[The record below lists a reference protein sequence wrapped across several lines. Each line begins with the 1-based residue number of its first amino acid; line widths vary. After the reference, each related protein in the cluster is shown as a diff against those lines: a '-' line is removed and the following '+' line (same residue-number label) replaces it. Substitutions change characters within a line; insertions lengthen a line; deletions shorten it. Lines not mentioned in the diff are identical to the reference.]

1 MSEKTNQTLNA
12 NDDEIDLM
20 RLVGQLLDK
29 KWLIVTITSAFAIM
43 GVIYALLATPIYKA
57 DAMLQ
62 VEKKSSG
69 MPALGDMGDLFSSDS
84 EAATEIE
91 IIKSRM
97 VIGSV
102 VDQLDLTTVA
112 TPHYMPIIGE
122 FLARRST
129 EQDQIAIEQFSV
141 PRSYVG
147 KGLTL
152 SFNGDHFQLTD
163 SEGEQVLQGQVG
175 GFISKNGFSLHIAD
189 VNLANTTTYSLI
201 KRNRLAT
208 ISSWQN
214 ALNVSERGKQTG
226 ILTLSIEHAN
236 KELSV
241 QVLDA
246 IANEYMLQNIQRNA
260 AEAEKSLTFL
270 EQQIPT
276 VRTNLTQAEELL
288 NAYRLESKSVDLTL
302 ETSGL
307 LQQVI
312 EIEKQ
317 LNEIA
322 IKETEISRLFTKQ
335 HPSYQALLSQKE
347 SLLADQARLTE
358 QTEQLPETQQQVL
371 RFTRDVQ
378 VNQEIYLQLVNRM
391 QELNILKAGTVGN
404 VRILDSAV
412 GHPIA
417 VAPKKKLIVV
427 IATMLG
433 GMLAVGL
440 VLVRSMLN
448 PGIQSSEELES
459 VGINVYA
466 TIPLS
471 EKQVNLNLK
480 PNFKANFKSNFER
493 NAQKR
498 KRTELLLAK
507 EDPTDLSIEALRGLR
522 TSLHFAMMEAKNNII
537 MVSGPSPEVGKSFI
551 SANLAAVLAQGDKR
565 VLYIDGDLRRGYS
578 HVILQAQNSK
588 GVSDFIA
595 GETPIEQYGVIVQ
608 STGVPRLSF
617 IPRGKTAP
625 NPAELLMH
633 NRMEQLLAQAAKD
646 FDYVII
652 DTPPILAVTDAAI
665 IGRYVGTSLLVARFD
680 QTPVKEMVHTIKR
693 FELNGVEIKGV
704 ILNGVER
711 RATGYNYQY
720 QYGYAYQSEP

>member
-1 MSEKTNQTLNA
+1 MSEKLNPSLSAQTTDTH
-12 NDDEIDLM
+12 DDEIDLM
-20 RLVGQLLDK
+20 RLLGQLLDK
-29 KWLIVTITSAFAIM
+29 KWLIISITGVFAVL
-43 GVIYALLATPIYKA
+43 GVVYALLATPIYKA

-62 VEKKSSG
+62 VEKKASG
-69 MPALGDMGDLFSSDS
+69 MPGLGEMGELFSSDS

-91 IIKSRM
+91 IMKSRM
-97 VIGSV
+97 VVGSV

-112 TPHYMPIIGE
+112 TPNYMPVIGN
-122 FLARRST
+122 FLARRA
-129 EQDQIAIEQFSV
+129 EQQDRVAIESFRV
-141 PRSYVG
+141 PRSYIG
-147 KGLTL
+147 KGLELVFSGHRFTL
-152 SFNGDHFQLTD
+152 HGL
-163 SEGEQVLQGQVG
+163 EGETLLQGQVG
-175 GFISKNGFSLHIAD
+175 TPAEQGDFYLHISDAQ
-189 VNLANTTTYSLI
+189 LANTDTYTLV
-201 KRNRLAT
+201 KRERLQT
-208 ISSWQN
+208 ITSWQN
-214 ALNVSERGKQTG
+214 KLSVSERGKQTG
-226 ILTLSIEHAN
+226 ILVINIEHAN
-236 KELSV
+236 RGLAV
-241 QVLDA
+241 DVLDA

-270 EQQIPT
+270 EQQIPD
-276 VRTNLTQAEELL
+276 VRANLTQAEEKL
-288 NAYRLESKSVDLTL
+288 NAYRLESKSVDLSL

-317 LNEIA
+317 LNELA

-347 SLLADQARLTE
+347 SLLEDQAKLTGQIE
-358 QTEQLPETQQQVL
+358 ELPETQQQVL
-371 RFTRDVQ
+371 RLTRDVE

-412 GHPIA
+412 GHPRA
-417 VAPKKKLIVV
+417 VAPKKQLIVV

-440 VLVRSMLN
+440 VLVRSALN
-448 PGIQSSEELES
+448 PGVQSSEELENQ
-459 VGINVYA
+459 GINVYA

-471 EKQVNLNLK
+471 EQQ
-480 PNFKANFKSNFER
+480 
-493 NAQKR
+493 QKFNIR
-498 KRTELLLAK
+498 PSLTVKTKKRARTELLLAK
-507 EDPTDLSIEALRGLR
+507 EDPTDLAVEALRGLR

-578 HVILQAQNSK
+578 HVILEAQNSR
-588 GVSDFIA
+588 GLTDFIA
-595 GETPIEQYGVIVQ
+595 NNTPVEKYSSLVQTTGIEGL
-608 STGVPRLSF
+608 GF
-617 IPRGKTAP
+617 IPRGKSAP

-633 NRMEQLLAQAAKD
+633 ERMEALLAKASQD

-665 IGRYVGTSLLVARFD
+665 IGRYAGTSLLVARFD

-693 FELNGVEIKGV
+693 FELNGIDIKGV

-720 QYGYAYQSEP
+720 QYGYAYESHSS

>member
-1 MSEKTNQTLNA
+1 MSDKLNQSQLTA
-12 NDDEIDLM
+12 NRESQDDEIDLM
-20 RLVGQLLDK
+20 RLVGQLLDQ
-29 KWLIVTITSAFAIM
+29 KWLIIAITSAFAVM
-43 GVIYALLATPIYKA
+43 GIVYALLATPIYKA

-62 VEKKSSG
+62 VEKKASG
-69 MPALGDMGDLFSSDS
+69 MPALGEMGELFSSDS

-112 TPHYMPIIGE
+112 TPNYMPIVGP
-122 FLARRST
+122 FLARRSP
-129 EQDQIAIEQFSV
+129 EQDQIDIQAFQV

-147 KGLTL
+147 KALTL
-152 SFNGDHFQLTD
+152 SFEGDRFQLKD
-163 SEGEQVLQGQVG
+163 GEGARVLQGQVG
-175 GFISKNGFSLHIAD
+175 ELAENGDFQLHIAD
-189 VNLANTTTYSLI
+189 VQLANTDTYTLV
-201 KRNRLAT
+201 KRDRLQT
-208 ISSWQN
+208 ISSWQY

-226 ILTLSIEHAN
+226 ILTTSIEHADRALAV
-236 KELSV
+236 E
-241 QVLDA
+241 VLDA

-270 EQQIPT
+270 EQQIPD
-276 VRTNLTQAEELL
+276 VRANLTRAEEEL
-288 NAYRLESKSVDLTL
+288 NAYRLESKSVDLSL

-317 LNEIA
+317 LNELA

-347 SLLADQARLTE
+347 SLLADQAKLTQQIE
-358 QTEQLPETQQQVL
+358 ELPETQQQVL
-371 RFTRDVQ
+371 RLTRDVE

-412 GHPIA
+412 GHPNA

-433 GMLAVGL
+433 GMLSVGL

-448 PGIQSSEELES
+448 PGVQSSEELES
-459 VGINVYA
+459 QGINVYA

-471 EKQVNLNLK
+471 EKQQKFNLRPKFAVNNK
-480 PNFKANFKSNFER
+480 
-493 NAQKR
+493 KR
-498 KRTELLLAK
+498 ARTELLLAK

-578 HVILQAQNSK
+578 HVILQVQNSN

-595 GETPIEQYGVIVQ
+595 ADTPVEHYGSIVQ
-608 STGVPRLSF
+608 STAVEGLSF
-617 IPRGKTAP
+617 IPRGQTAP

-633 NRMEQLLAQAAKD
+633 HRMEQLLEQASKD

-652 DTPPILAVTDAAI
+652 DTPPILAVTDPAI
-665 IGRYVGTSLLVARFD
+665 IGRYAGTSLLVARFD

-720 QYGYAYQSEP
+720 QYGYAYESHS